1 MGIQIQLEKLRSL
14 PPLISQKRIFWVA
27 ICELMWNLKFTQK
40 ILLSDYVFT
49 IKFILSKKRWDIMP
63 NRDIT
68 NIRWNYKITFIY
80 VEIFEFL
87 YLKYSNTKNGN
98 IKLFFELVDSTT
110 YARSTSILAVKIWS
124 WKFLYLWKTIRLSF
138 KIIANTYDQ
147 NSEIKKM
154 VQSIFNPRLIY
165 KRNKISDV
173 LAWKIVYPSNF

>member
-80 VEIFEFL
+80 VEILFKKIFDVIYNIFIKIFDVIYNIFIKFL
-87 YLKYSNTKNGN
+87 MLYITFLLKNTKLPKSQFCPKKEWLLCQTKNN
-98 IKLFFELVDSTT
+98 YT
-110 YARSTSILAVKIWS
+110 YNWYFVEKKYFVIYNTF
-124 WKFLYLWKTIRLSF
+124 WK
-138 KIIANTYDQ
+138 
-147 NSEIKKM
+147 
-154 VQSIFNPRLIY
+154 
-165 KRNKISDV
+165 
-173 LAWKIVYPSNF
+173 

>member
-80 VEIFEFL
+80 VEILFKKFL
-87 YLKYSNTKNGN
+87 MLYITFLLKNTKLPKSQFCPKKEWLLCQTKNN
-98 IKLFFELVDSTT
+98 YT
-110 YARSTSILAVKIWS
+110 YIWYFVEKKYFVIYNTF
-124 WKFLYLWKTIRLSF
+124 WK
-138 KIIANTYDQ
+138 
-147 NSEIKKM
+147 
-154 VQSIFNPRLIY
+154 
-165 KRNKISDV
+165 
-173 LAWKIVYPSNF
+173 

>member
-63 NRDIT
+63 NRDIS

-80 VEIFEFL
+80 VEILFKKIFDVIYNIFIKFL
-87 YLKYSNTKNGN
+87 MLYITFLLKNFLMLSITFLLKIFYNVTK
-98 IKLFFELVDSTT
+98 K
-110 YARSTSILAVKIWS
+110 SILS
-124 WKFLYLWKTIRLSF
+124 
-138 KIIANTYDQ
+138 
-147 NSEIKKM
+147 KK
-154 VQSIFNPRLIY
+154 RW
-165 KRNKISDV
+165 NKWQV
-173 LAWKIVYPSNF
+173 EK